1 MTVNGANEPV
11 FEVVW
16 PGSRRAASDIAQ
28 TAPLSDL
35 NGKVI
40 AEVWDRVFRG
50 DQMFPHVR
58 NIIKRRF
65 PQVAFV
71 DHDEFGDIFGWN
83 EREVIARLPELLRKH
98 RADAA
103 IVGVGA

>member
-1 MTVNGANEPV
+1 MNESNEAA

-16 PGSRRAASDIAQ
+16 PSSRRAGKDIAQ

-40 AEVWDRVFRG
+40 AQLWDRVFRG
-50 DQMFPHVR
+50 DEMFPYVR
-58 NIIKRRF
+58 EIITRQF
-65 PQVAFV
+65 PDVSFV
-71 DHDEFGDIFGWN
+71 HYDEFGDIFGWN
-83 EREVIARLPELLRKH
+83 EREVIEKLPELLRKH
-98 RADAA
+98 RVDAA